1 MSVALFPNNV
11 RSKFII
17 LARSLE
23 NALAHAF
30 DLEKYLWG
38 SWPFLDQ

>member
-30 DLEKYLWG
+30 DLESIFG
-38 SWPFLDQ
+38 DHGHF